1 MLSNTDEKI
10 DPKVGQKT
18 AGAGADVKID
28 TIAGSRGDPEAGTNA
43 QATGADQGANGSHRS
58 AAASGAQTAPVAAGS
73 QTRQAFA
80 LLRRAAKPDQ
90 GHLGWAVMWLM
101 LAALLEVLGPIMGK
115 ALIDEHLLPRHLDW
129 PRMAALLAGLLLTGW
144 IASGLRYLQLVR
156 LSGLAMRSVMRLRQM
171 VYGHVLLLPMSFFDR
186 AITGQLVSRVTNDTE
201 AVKNLYIQVLFVM
214 LDSTIVLVGTICAMA
229 WLDWRLMSM
238 VLALLPAVLVIVWLY
253 QRWSAPAVTRARALR
268 SDINGQ
274 VAESIG
280 GMSVLQA
287 NNAEARFGERFA
299 ATNQDHYTARL
310 AELRANAWLLR
321 PALDLFNVILL
332 AAVIFVFGNREMTA
346 SEVGVLYAF
355 ISYLA
360 RVIEP
365 LIQITMQFSQ
375 LQQAVVASA
384 RVATLLDEAAANEHG
399 AGSPRNANNAGNVG
413 PDGIDKG
420 IANTIGNGDDPGAAT
435 DRYDDGKTPAV
446 AISRLN
452 FAYNE
457 GQTVLHDLSLE
468 IPQGAFFGIVGHTGS
483 GKSTLLSLLLRF
495 YPARH
500 GAIAIH
506 GVPLDEIGNERFRA
520 EVGLVPQDPFLLAAS
535 ARENID
541 MGRGL
546 TQAQIETAARAAHAH
561 DFIMAL
567 DQGYDTSLGEGGS
580 RLSVGQKQLIA
591 IARALA
597 GQPRILL
604 LDEATSHI
612 DSQTEQVVQVALDE
626 LRGKVTV
633 IAIAHRLSTIRDA
646 DRLIV
651 LIHGRIAETGP
662 HEQLMQIEGGLYQR
676 LYLLQQLAA

>member
-1 MLSNTDEKI
+1 MLSKPEPTSARRQT
-10 DPKVGQKT
+10 GQ
-18 AGAGADVKID
+18 AL
-28 TIAGSRGDPEAGTNA
+28 S
-43 QATGADQGANGSHRS
+43 
-58 AAASGAQTAPVAAGS
+58 
-73 QTRQAFA
+73 
-80 LLRRAAKPDQ
+80 LLRRAARPDQ
-90 GHLGWAVMWLM
+90 HHLGWAILWLM

-115 ALIDEHLLPRHLDW
+115 ALIDEHLLPHHLDW
-129 PRMAALLAGLLLTGW
+129 PRMAALLAGVLFTGW

-156 LSGLAMRSVMRLRQM
+156 LSGLAMRSVQRLREL
-171 VYGHVLLLPMSFFDR
+171 VYGHVLRLPMAFFDR

-201 AVKNLYIQVLFVM
+201 AVKTLYIQVLFVM
-214 LDSTIVLVGTICAMA
+214 LDSTIVLVGTVAAMA
-229 WLDWRLMSM
+229 WLDWHLMVI
-238 VLALLPAVLVIVWLY
+238 VLALLPAVLLIVWLY

-274 VAESIG
+274 MAESIG

-287 NNAEARFGERFA
+287 NNAEARFGARFA
-299 ATNQDHYTARL
+299 DTNQQHYTARL

-321 PALDLFNVILL
+321 PALDMFNIILL
-332 AAVIFVFGNREMTA
+332 AAVIFMFGKREMTA
-346 SEVGVLYAF
+346 TEVGVLYAF

-375 LQQAVVASA
+375 LQQSVVATA
-384 RVATLLDEAAANEHG
+384 RVATLLDEATAYEHDAASDAGKQDAGLATARAAANDSH
-399 AGSPRNANNAGNVG
+399 V
-413 PDGIDKG
+413 
-420 IANTIGNGDDPGAAT
+420 
-435 DRYDDGKTPAV
+435 PAV
-446 AISRLN
+446 AIRHLN

-457 GQTVLHDLSLE
+457 GNTVLHDLSLE

-495 YPARH
+495 YPAKH
-500 GAIAIH
+500 GSIAIH
-506 GVPLDEIGNERFRA
+506 GMPLDAIANDRFRA

-546 TQAQIETAARAAHAH
+546 TQPQIETAARAAHAH

-567 DQGYDTSLGEGGS
+567 DQGYDTALGEGGS
-580 RLSVGQKQLIA
+580 RLSVGQKQLVA

-612 DSQTEQVVQVALDE
+612 DSQTEQIVQTALDE

-646 DRLIV
+646 DRIIV
-651 LIHGRIAETGP
+651 LNHGRIAETGP
-662 HEQLMQIEGGLYQR
+662 HEHLMRIDGGLYQR